1 MKRYLISTAFLL
13 AGAAASF
20 GQTEGGASATAEEVP
35 AATREVSAAAGEAS
49 GWSYAA
55 CVEYAREHNIS
66 LRKSRLSE
74 QTAEYNLEEA
84 KAQWEPTLDF
94 ATTHGFT
101 NAPWGRGD
109 KNSYNSSY
117 GLNAGWTVWNG
128 GQRENTIKQNRLRTE
143 IDRLNTGDILRTL
156 ETDLLQVYLNIL
168 YAKESIAIYEE
179 AVKLS
184 AAQAERARQ
193 LTEAGK
199 LSRVDYAQ
207 LNSQY
212 EQDSYSLVNARA
224 TYDTRRM
231 ELKQLLELGI
241 ESDITLRGVEW
252 SDGEVLA
259 ELPPLAESY
268 ALARQTDLK
277 LQGLE
282 LEKSASE
289 LDVAIAKAGRLPKIS
304 LSAGVGTGYYA
315 PGESFGTSMK
325 QGWNESVGL
334 TLALPI
340 FDNRKTKTAVARANV
355 AKLDAQLDIDKRE
368 TELAQTVENWY
379 IDTRSAQSRFTAA
392 QTQLESA
399 RLTDEL
405 TNERFNLGYVDAI
418 ELLTS
423 HNAYID
429 ARHTLLQSKYMA
441 MLGLKMIQFYRE
453 ATITLP

>member
-1 MKRYLISTAFLL
+1 MKLHLISTAFLIST
-13 AGAAASF
+13 AVATAA
-20 GQTEGGASATAEEVP
+20 GQTAP
-35 AATREVSAAAGEAS
+35 
-49 GWSYAA
+49 WSYAD
-55 CVEYAREHNIS
+55 CVAYAREHNIS
-66 LRKSRLSE
+66 LRKSLLGE

-101 NAPWGRGD
+101 NYPWGRGD

-143 IDRLNTGDILRTL
+143 INRLNTGDILRTL

-168 YAKESIAIYEE
+168 YAKEAIGIYEE

-184 AAQAERARQ
+184 YAQADRARQ
-193 LTEAGK
+193 LTDAGK

-212 EQDSYSLVNARA
+212 EQDRYSLVSARA

-241 ESDITLRGVEW
+241 DNDITLDSLGW
-252 SDGEVLA
+252 TDGEILA
-259 ELPPLAESY
+259 PLPPMADSYNLA
-268 ALARQTDLK
+268 LQTDLRIR
-277 LQGLE
+277 GLE

-289 LDVAIAKAGRLPKIS
+289 LDEAIAKAGRLPKIS

-315 PGESFGTSMK
+315 PGASFGTSMK
-325 QGWNESVGL
+325 QGWNEAVGL

-340 FDNRKTKTAVARANV
+340 FDNRKTKTAIARAKV

-379 IDTRSAQSRFTAA
+379 IDTRSAQSRFEAA
-392 QTQLESA
+392 KTQLESA

-418 ELLTS
+418 ELMSS
-423 HNAYID
+423 HKAYVD

-441 MLGLKMIQFYRE
+441 MLGLKMIEFYRE
-453 ATITLP
+453 AKVTLP